1 MLDAG
6 LDTFEQGDAVRQM
19 AIAVLL
25 VATAGPLTAQQEGA
39 NRLTNEGVVRA
50 ASAVDSV
57 FLERTHLVDTVNI
70 GDFAAYLLAR
80 LGVPPFA
87 DSLAFRVTSD
97 TSRVRISGRMM
108 DFPPET
114 RAELGVVFSF
124 IDSMAPLVAEISM
137 PQHANG
143 LMRFRLERVL
153 INGFGIPAFLL
164 NPALVEWERRYPVLS
179 SGGREFLVAMPP
191 EAVAKMLRDGI
202 EIRMPPPEP
211 RKPAAAGK

>member
-1 MLDAG
+1 MRDAG
-6 LDTFEQGDAVRQM
+6 LNTFEQGDVVRHI
-19 AIAVLL
+19 AIAVLMA
-25 VATAGPLTAQQEGA
+25 ATAGPLAAQQQDG

-80 LGVPPFA
+80 LGVPPFE
-87 DSLAFRVTSD
+87 DSLAFRVSSD
-97 TSRVRISGRMM
+97 SSRVRISGRLM

-114 RAELGVVFSF
+114 RAELGGVFSF
-124 IDSMAPLVAEISM
+124 IDSTAPLVAEISM
-137 PQHANG
+137 PQRSNG
-143 LMRFRLERVL
+143 LMRFRLERVM
-153 INGFGIPAFLL
+153 INGFGVPTFLL
-164 NPALVEWERRYPVLS
+164 NPALAEWERRYPVLS

-191 EAVAKMLRDGI
+191 EAVAKILRDGI
-202 EIRMPPPEP
+202 ELRMPTEP